1 MPDEANPTAEGL
13 ARWLGELWAEPV
25 TVDALRES
33 SAGARRRNVLFDAHA
48 GGRTV
53 PLAATI
59 IPTAEIQLLDP
70 VSEGAV
76 RTVAEEGGVP
86 APHVHGST
94 LDVGYVGGPFFVS
107 DRVEGET
114 IPRRVLR
121 QAAALGHGDQ
131 VVGEIGAALAKL
143 HAIDPALA
151 PAALAWPPNAAPV
164 AMAMENLEIAI
175 DGLLKPEPA
184 FAYGQRWLRDHQPT
198 EPARCTMVHTD
209 VRNGNII
216 VGPDGLRAI
225 LDWEGSRIGDPMEDV
240 AWPQT
245 RMWRFGEDA
254 NTIGGLAGVAPYR
267 AGYEA
272 AGGTW
277 DDDRIRWWRVLTNLR
292 WGTGLAGQ
300 SAAHLDGRFRSI
312 VMAGSGRRV
321 SELAWD
327 TLMLVRPD

>member
-1 MPDEANPTAEGL
+1 MGQTEDGL
-13 ARWLGELWAEPV
+13 ARWLGELWHEPV
-25 TVDALRES
+25 TVDGLRES

-59 IPTAEIQLLDP
+59 IPTVEIQILDP
-70 VSEGAV
+70 VSEGHV
-76 RTVAEEGGVP
+76 RTVAEDGGVP
-86 APHVHGST
+86 VPHVHGST
-94 LDVGYVGGPFFVS
+94 MDQGYVGGAFFVS
-107 DRVEGET
+107 DRIEGET

-121 QAAALGHGDQ
+121 QAAATGHGDL
-131 VVGEIGAALAKL
+131 VVSQIGAALARL

-151 PAALAWPPNAAPV
+151 PDTLVRPPDDAPV
-164 AMAMENLEIAI
+164 AFALANLELAI
-175 DGLLKPEPA
+175 NDLLKPEPA
-184 FAYGQRWLRDHQPT
+184 FAYGLRWLREHRPD
-198 EPARCTMVHTD
+198 EPARCTLVHSD

-225 LDWEGSRIGDPMEDV
+225 LDWEGSRLGDPMEDV

-254 NTIGGLAGVAPYR
+254 KILGGLAGVEPYR
-267 AGYEA
+267 RGYVE

-277 DDDRIRWWRVLTNLR
+277 DDDRIRWWRALTTLR
-292 WGTGLAGQ
+292 WGCGLANQ
-300 SAAHLDGRFRSI
+300 AAQHLDGRFRSI

-327 TLMLVRPD
+327 TLMLVRP

>member
-1 MPDEANPTAEGL
+1 MSAADTTTEDGL
-13 ARWLGELWAEPV
+13 ARWLSEHFGQPV
-25 TVDALRES
+25 TVDGLRES
-33 SAGARRRNVLFDAHA
+33 SAGARRRNCLFDAHV
-48 GGRTV
+48 GGRTL

-59 IPTAEIQLLDP
+59 IPTADIQLLDP
-70 VSEGAV
+70 MSESQV
-76 RTVAEEGGVP
+76 RTVAEDGGVP
-86 APHVHGST
+86 VPHVHGST
-94 LDVGYVGGPFFVS
+94 LDDSYVGGPFFIS
-107 DRVEGET
+107 DRIEGET

-121 QAAALGHGDQ
+121 QATALGHGDQ
-131 VVGEIGAALAKL
+131 VVHQIGAALARL

-151 PAALAWPPNAAPV
+151 PAALAVPPGNAPV
-164 AMAMENLEIAI
+164 AAALAGLELAI

-184 FAYGQRWLRDHQPT
+184 FAYGLRWLRGNRPD
-198 EPARCTMVHTD
+198 EPARCTIVHTD

-254 NTIGGLAGVAPYR
+254 NILGGLAGVEPYQ
-267 AGYEA
+267 AGYVE

-277 DDDRIRWWRVLTNLR
+277 DEDRIRWWRALTTLR

-300 SAAHLDGRFRSI
+300 AAAHLDGRFRSI

-327 TLMLVRPD
+327 ALLLMRP

>member
-1 MPDEANPTAEGL
+1 MASTEEGL
-13 ARWLGELWAEPV
+13 ARWLGELWGE
-25 TVDALRES
+25 TVAVDGLRES

-59 IPTAEIQLLDP
+59 IPTAEIQILDP
-70 VSEGAV
+70 ASEGEV
-76 RTVAEEGGVP
+76 RTVAERGGVP
-86 APHVHGST
+86 VPHVHGST
-94 LDVGYVGGPFFVS
+94 LDAGYVGGPFFVS
-107 DRVEGET
+107 DRIEGET

-121 QAAALGHGDQ
+121 QATALGHGEL
-131 VVGEIGAALAKL
+131 VVGQIGAALARL
-143 HAIDPALA
+143 HAVDPTEAPPALTA
-151 PAALAWPPNAAPV
+151 PPDNAPV
-164 AMAMENLEIAI
+164 AMAMANLELAI

-184 FAYGQRWLRDHQPT
+184 FAYGLRWLRDHQPG
-198 EPARCTMVHTD
+198 EPSACTIIHTD

-245 RMWRFGEDA
+245 RMWRFGEDEHI
-254 NTIGGLAGVAPYR
+254 IGGLAGVEPYR
-267 AGYEA
+267 RGYTE

-277 DDDRIRWWRVLTNLR
+277 DGDRIRWWRALVTLR

-327 TLMLVRPD
+327 TLLLMRPD